1 MIRDFDL
8 LSFLKFC
15 LLIKYLKH
23 RISESKQSI
32 RLNNLSTCS
41 FLGIPRP
48 VPSLQNDIFN
58 VADTCRPSNVSII
71 YLLLLNIKLRTVNV
85 IK

>member
-8 LSFLKFC
+8 LSFLKFY
-15 LLIKYLKH
+15 LLITYLKH

-32 RLNNLSTCS
+32 FFSRN
-41 FLGIPRP
+41 PP
-48 VPSLQNDIFN
+48 VLSLQNDIFN
-58 VADTCRPSNVSII
+58 LSDTCRPSNVSII